1 MVAEK
6 DTYNFQR
13 ERIIRVVAEK
23 APGKQVS
30 FDADSTMIKF
40 RVVDPAAPSTSLTEG
55 SGEWIPSELA
65 DKFSTDNDLW
75 KFIQKLSNGK
85 L

>member
-1 MVAEK
+1 
-6 DTYNFQR
+6 
-13 ERIIRVVAEK
+13 
-23 APGKQVS
+23 
-30 FDADSTMIKF
+30 
-40 RVVDPAAPSTSLTEG
+40 VDPAAPSTSLTEG